1 MELVNDANF
10 PKKGSPETGRQF
22 IYLLYPIWSG
32 NAALTK
38 KKKMRQKPF
47 WTGMISKLNGRVVE
61 PGAFNKT
68 IILFGLAGCITL

>member
-10 PKKGSPETGRQF
+10 PKKGSLETGRQF

-38 KKKMRQKPF
+38 KKKKCDKSR
-47 WTGMISKLNGRVVE
+47 
-61 PGAFNKT
+61 
-68 IILFGLAGCITL
+68 FGPE